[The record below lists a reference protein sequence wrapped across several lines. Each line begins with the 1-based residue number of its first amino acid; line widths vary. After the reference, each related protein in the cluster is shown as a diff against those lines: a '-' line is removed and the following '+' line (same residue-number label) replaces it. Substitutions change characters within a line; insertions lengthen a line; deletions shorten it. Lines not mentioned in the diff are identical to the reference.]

1 MSVIIFYFVFLQ
13 VIDYFVIVAIV
24 ILIRRVVVEF
34 GVSMCTPGVKINVVR
49 MIIRVRLRAWVIF

>member
-24 ILIRRVVVEF
+24 VLIRRVVVEF
-34 GVSMCTPGVKINVVR
+34 GVSMCTAGVKINVVR
-49 MIIRVRLRAWVIF
+49 MIVRVRLMAWVIF

>member
-34 GVSMCTPGVKINVVR
+34 GVSMCTPGVKINGVR